1 MTDNHSSTDSEAE
14 RPPSSNEE
22 SEQSSTPENRE
33 NTSPATTSET
43 PNEPDHP
50 PERETMKAALPAA
63 PTDEQAKKL
72 MEQIQADSR
81 TQLTLEP
88 ELHKAILELATK
100 PAVTD
105 SMLRELEKRFLP
117 KVLEALMPKVEHR
130 LFSLLVQADV
140 LPRQALD
147 DLERKQRQENNPN
160 FDLGDR
166 ALGALQR
173 RPAQPA
179 PAGNPDMHDQGSP
192 SYHPDP
198 HPARGNP
205 MQQPN
210 NFPAE
215 RSRDP
220 YPRQPS
226 SAHPERPMNQ
236 SGLDMGPL
244 A

>member
-1 MTDNHSSTDSEAE
+1 MTETHSSSESEAE
-14 RPPSSNEE
+14 KLNSNPQADEP
-22 SEQSSTPENRE
+22 SSTPESPAPS
-33 NTSPATTSET
+33 SPATTSET
-43 PNEPDHP
+43 PSEPDHP
-50 PERETMKAALPAA
+50 PERETMKAPLPAA
-63 PTDEQAKKL
+63 LTDEQAKKL

-130 LFSLLVQADV
+130 LFSLLVSVDI

-166 ALGALQR
+166 ALGALQQ
-173 RPAQPA
+173 RPSPA
-179 PAGNPDMHDQGSP
+179 PNHEEQRFQETPAYQGG
-192 SYHPDP
+192 YHPDP
-198 HPARGNP
+198 HPVSHSDQRGFDGNH
-205 MQQPN
+205 
-210 NFPAE
+210 
-215 RSRDP
+215 
-220 YPRQPS
+220 PS
-226 SAHPERPMNQ
+226 GGGYAGSPERRY
-236 SGLDMGPL
+236 
-244 A
+244 